1 MSGLAAPDASP
12 RWGERLRWT
21 LSDASVIAGT
31 NLTHW
36 VLTHWVLT
44 HWVLTHWVRNLAA
57 VLNLTLYP
65 IVMVV
70 LFGWVLGSAMNV
82 AGGGD
87 YREFLM
93 PGMFSQTMAMGVMTT
108 MTVVS
113 LQTARGVTDR
123 YRSMPISRSGVVLG
137 RAFADIVNSALEL
150 LILLACG
157 LAAAH
162 DAGQHL
168 RVPGAPAGLARDD
181 RGVEPAVGDGRLVP
195 DAVRQ
200 PWMAGRFP
208 GRRARPR
215 AGDRLAAAD
224 HACLPVPVGPPLPPP
239 RRMSCA
245 HLAGAYGWAG
255 GVFARPD
262 LPLVVSRSPLV
273 VRERA
278 AWR

>member
-44 HWVLTHWVRNLAA
+44 HWVLTHWVLTHWVLTHWVLTHWVRNPAA

-70 LFGWVLGSAMNV
+70 LFGYVLGSAMNV

-123 YRSMPISRSGVVLG
+123 YRSMPISRPGVVLG

-157 LAAAH
+157 LAAAAAAH

-168 RVPGAPAGLARDD
+168 RVAGAPAGPGVSSRAPIYRSSSPGARSSC
-181 RGVEPAVGDGRLVP
+181 GS
-195 DAVRQ
+195 
-200 PWMAGRFP
+200 
-208 GRRARPR
+208 
-215 AGDRLAAAD
+215 
-224 HACLPVPVGPPLPPP
+224 GP
-239 RRMSCA
+239 
-245 HLAGAYGWAG
+245 HGAN
-255 GVFARPD
+255 
-262 LPLVVSRSPLV
+262 
-273 VRERA
+273 
-278 AWR
+278 